1 MLTPDLHRLPLL
13 QLRLARSALHKHTSP
28 TPPHPLPKPR
38 TSRRQCRLLPCPA
51 PLPNPSVQNP
61 RPPGALQKKREAT
74 YWVRSRRA
82 GSLGGPWGGQRG
94 RGDKKAEQVF
104 CFFFFLHPSQGGVSA
119 GRGSPQGHFPG
130 TTRAQVPSPLPQS
143 APSPSFP
150 QTGRQGNRVMGRRLT
165 SPFLEKP
172 GPLTSEGD
180 GHLGN
185 PSRTGDHW
193 GAEGLTNPTSPHL

>member
-1 MLTPDLHRLPLL
+1 MSQARRVPSSSPSCPPAVGAIPSPYPPER
-13 QLRLARSALHKHTSP
+13 LRLEVSGPSYPSLSEHADPRPPP
-28 TPPHPLPKPR
+28 TPPSSASFGSFCPPQAHPSTHTHCPSSAQACDDAVSSPA
-38 TSRRQCRLLPCPA
+38 PA
-51 PLPNPSVQNP
+51 PLPNPNVQNP

-104 CFFFFLHPSQGGVSA
+104 FFLHPSQGGVSA

-130 TTRAQVPSPLPQS
+130 TTRAQVPSPLLQS

-150 QTGRQGNRVMGRRLT
+150 QTGRQGNR
-165 SPFLEKP
+165 
-172 GPLTSEGD
+172 
-180 GHLGN
+180 
-185 PSRTGDHW
+185 
-193 GAEGLTNPTSPHL
+193 